1 MAALTGAISVKV
13 MALVLVKVLTIVLPK
28 HDYGL
33 YALWM
38 SFVILVSTFSTS
50 AFSATLWRFMPQRRK
65 LETIESASELF
76 MTAITGGFAF
86 LLTSVA
92 LFSVLDLIGL
102 RIVDDQFY
110 LTTLVIVGFLAA
122 TYVLRELVLVVSGS
136 EQSSQ
141 EVLAFN
147 LAYGGVS
154 TVFAGFIGLAFRDYR
169 LVLVGLSLGY
179 AVPVVTSL
187 AIKLR
192 QYGSRLPK
200 LSDFKKSL
208 GFGGPSI
215 LVGSVKTLVPF
226 LASFIVGHWIGIPE
240 VATLSIAIVVGGILS
255 FVVGPPQT
263 AYQAYIVNAYE
274 TGNYDKGQETATT
287 IIELFLMISAPV
299 AFSMIAMSPLLV
311 HVFSTEQYIDAT
323 ILIPFTVLS
332 AVLVAFSYFWKIQLD
347 LVEKPHLTGFTYLA
361 SVAPLVVVAMLL
373 IPAVG
378 LLGIGVAIVSQ
389 SGFVA
394 IVLLIIG
401 NSQLPIRQR
410 SRFWI
415 GWVISILAMVSIFQ
429 IAGILGIPDIVSTLI
444 ALGGYLLVIR
454 ITGLMSIQRAR
465 TIISLLISRSVS
477 LEY

>member
-13 MALVLVKVLTIVLPK
+13 MALVLVKVLTTALPK

-38 SFVILVSTFSTS
+38 SFVILLSTFSTS

-65 LETIESASELF
+65 LEARDGASQLF
-76 MTAITGGFAF
+76 MTAITGAFAF
-86 LLTSVA
+86 LVTSVV
-92 LFSVLDLIGL
+92 LFSVLDLVGL
-102 RIVDDQFY
+102 RIVEDQFY
-110 LTTLVIVGFLAA
+110 LTTLLIVGFLAA
-122 TYVLRELVLVVSGS
+122 SYVLKELILVVSGS
-136 EQSSQ
+136 EQSSR

-154 TVFAGFIGLAFRDYR
+154 TVFAGFIGWAIRDYR
-169 LVLVGLSLGY
+169 LVLVALSIGY
-179 AVPVVTSL
+179 AIPVVISL
-187 AIKLR
+187 AFKLR
-192 QYGSRLPK
+192 QYGSRMPK

-226 LASFIVGHWIGIPE
+226 LASFIVGYMIGIPE

-274 TGNYDKGQETATT
+274 TGSYEKGQETATT
-287 IIELFLMISAPV
+287 IIELFLLLSAPV
-299 AFSMIAMSPLLV
+299 AFSMMTMSPLLV
-311 HVFSTEQYIDAT
+311 YLFSTEQYIDAT
-323 ILIPFTVLS
+323 ILVPFTVAS

-361 SVAPLVVVAMLL
+361 SVAPLVIAAVLL
-373 IPAVG
+373 IPVVG
-378 LLGIGVAIVSQ
+378 LLGIGVAMVAQ

-394 IVLLIIG
+394 LMLFVIG
-401 NSQLPIRQR
+401 NSRLPIRQR
-410 SRFWI
+410 RRFWI
-415 GWVISILAMVSIFQ
+415 GWILSIVAMIAAYQIVELIGISDV
-429 IAGILGIPDIVSTLI
+429 VSTMV

-454 ITGLMSIQRAR
+454 IAGLMSVQRAR
-465 TIISLLISRSVS
+465 LIISLLLSRSAPQN
-477 LEY
+477 